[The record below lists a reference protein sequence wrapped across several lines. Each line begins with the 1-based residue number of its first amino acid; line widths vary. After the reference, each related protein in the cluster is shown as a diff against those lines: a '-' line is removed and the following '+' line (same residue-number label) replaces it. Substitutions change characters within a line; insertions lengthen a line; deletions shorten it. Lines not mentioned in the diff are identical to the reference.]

1 MFSGFIDDFKT
12 RLDLTLKAVVAGAIA
27 AFAAVTAFWCAIVV
41 LFLYVMQNFGTLE
54 AWAAVGGVFLLIA
67 VGAAIPLLRTARR
80 QREIK
85 HKEILRKAA
94 EEKKEREKDWWQD
107 PAMVLAG
114 VQLARSLGIKRMLP
128 VLTVVAVAGG
138 YLFSRFTAEN
148 DATPTGEPA
157 E

>member
-12 RLDLTLKAVVAGAIA
+12 RIDLTLKAVVAGAIA

-41 LFLYVMQNFGTLE
+41 LFLYVMQTFGTLQ
-54 AWAAVGGVFLLIA
+54 AWATIGGVFLLLAIL
-67 VGAAIPLLRTARR
+67 AAIPLLGVARR

-94 EEKKEREKDWWQD
+94 EQKKEREKDWWQD
-107 PAMVLAG
+107 PAMLLTG
-114 VQLARSLGIKRMLP
+114 VQIARGLGIKRMLP
-128 VLTVVAVAGG
+128 VLAIVAVAGG
-138 YLFSRFTAEN
+138 YLFSKFNADTEE
-148 DATPTGEPA
+148 TPTVEPA